1 MVNTVIGIKSAMM
14 DRAGQEDRAM
24 EEYSEELC
32 GILTKIEEAKDMLA
46 QLTDEMDDKDQST
59 EDVEWMTKTRAQR
72 MWMRPWMRWTMR
84 SISWRI

>member
-1 MVNTVIGIKSAMM
+1 MLNTVIGIKSTMM

-46 QLTDEMDDKDQST
+46 QLTDEMDDKNQST
-59 EDVEWMTKTRAQR
+59 EDVDEAMDALDDAIDILEDL
-72 MWMRPWMRWTMR
+72 M
-84 SISWRI
+84 

>member
-59 EDVEWMTKTRAQR
+59 EAMDALDDAIDILEDLM
-72 MWMRPWMRWTMR
+72 
-84 SISWRI
+84 

>member
-1 MVNTVIGIKSAMM
+1 MVNTVIGIKSTMM

-32 GILTKIEEAKDMLA
+32 GILTKMLA

-59 EDVEWMTKTRAQR
+59 EDVDEAMDALDDAIDILEDL
-72 MWMRPWMRWTMR
+72 M
-84 SISWRI
+84 

>member
-1 MVNTVIGIKSAMM
+1 
-14 DRAGQEDRAM
+14 M

-59 EDVEWMTKTRAQR
+59 EDVDEAMDALDDAIDILEDL
-72 MWMRPWMRWTMR
+72 M
-84 SISWRI
+84 

>member
-46 QLTDEMDDKDQST
+46 
-59 EDVEWMTKTRAQR
+59 WMTKTRAQR

>member
-1 MVNTVIGIKSAMM
+1 MVNTVIGIKSAMI

-32 GILTKIEEAKDMLA
+32 GILSKIEEAKDMLA

-59 EDVEWMTKTRAQR
+59 EAMDALDDAIDILEDLM
-72 MWMRPWMRWTMR
+72 
-84 SISWRI
+84 

>member
-1 MVNTVIGIKSAMM
+1 MVNTVIGIKSAMI

-32 GILTKIEEAKDMLA
+32 GILSNIEEAKDMLA

-59 EDVEWMTKTRAQR
+59 EDVDEALDALDDAIDILEDLM
-72 MWMRPWMRWTMR
+72 
-84 SISWRI
+84 

>member
-1 MVNTVIGIKSAMM
+1 MSGREVEDGEHRDRYQIGY
-14 DRAGQEDRAM
+14 

-59 EDVEWMTKTRAQR
+59 EDVDEAMDALDDAIDILEDL
-72 MWMRPWMRWTMR
+72 M
-84 SISWRI
+84 

>member
-32 GILTKIEEAKDMLA
+32 GILTKIEEAKDML
-46 QLTDEMDDKDQST
+46 DG
-59 EDVEWMTKTRAQR
+59 
-72 MWMRPWMRWTMR
+72 
-84 SISWRI
+84 